1 MDINFQNRLIK
12 LRELFNLSGYSFAKK
27 LEIPQPTY
35 SRYESGEQK
44 PSGKLLESLVLKFN
58 VNIYWLFTGE
68 GEMFLDFKKNSG
80 ERHYDTTIELRL
92 NGFGTRL
99 SALQAKHNFLDSEMA
114 RLLKITEQHY
124 GEIVNNKQKPSLEIL
139 NNLKENFK
147 VDIDEMLYGVPDF
160 KQENFTI

>member
-1 MDINFQNRLIK
+1 MDINFQNRLTK

-27 LEIPQPTY
+27 LGIPQPTY
-35 SRYESGEQK
+35 LRYETGEQK

-68 GEMFLDFKKNSG
+68 GEMFTDFRKNSG
-80 ERHYDTTIELRL
+80 ERCYDTSIELRL
-92 NGFGTRL
+92 KGFGARL

-114 RLLKITEQHY
+114 RLLKITEQQY
-124 GEIVNNKQKPSLEIL
+124 CEIVENKQKPSLEIL

-147 VDIDEMLYGVPDF
+147 VDIDEMLYGIADF
-160 KQENFTI
+160 KQANFPI